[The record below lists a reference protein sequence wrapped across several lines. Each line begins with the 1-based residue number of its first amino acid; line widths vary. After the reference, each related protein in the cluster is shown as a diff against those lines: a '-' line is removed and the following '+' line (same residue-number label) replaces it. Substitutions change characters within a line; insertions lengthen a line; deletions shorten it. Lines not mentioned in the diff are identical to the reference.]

1 MTMTSS
7 TVAAE
12 HDGPLTERNFKQLA
26 AFVHSYCGITITAK
40 KRTMVEGRLRR
51 RMRALNI
58 TDLNDYCEF
67 LFKDKRGE
75 EEIVNFID
83 AITTNKTD
91 FFRENGHF
99 DFIRSRILPRLADAG
114 QRKLKVWSAASSTG
128 AEAYTIAMVLDDFG
142 RNAWEFDYTILATDI
157 CTDVL
162 NKGLAGRYPITMI
175 DPIPEEMRR
184 RYVMLSRSPGC
195 QEFRIVPALRQK
207 VAFTQ
212 LNLMDTDY
220 RLRTEF
226 DMIFCRNILIYF
238 DRPTQGAVLSR
249 LCGHLR
255 EGGHMFLGHSETIAG
270 IDLPLTPVA
279 TTVFERRAH
288 GGRESQN
295 KGTGRR

>member
-1 MTMTSS
+1 MTTTSS
-7 TVAAE
+7 ASVVE
-12 HDGPLTERNFKQLA
+12 SDSPLTERNFRQLSE
-26 AFVHSYCGITITAK
+26 FVHSYCGITITAK

-58 TDLNDYCEF
+58 SNINEYCAYLFNDS
-67 LFKDKRGE
+67 RGE

-91 FFRENGHF
+91 FFRESGHF
-99 DFIRSRILPRLADAG
+99 DFIRTKVLPHLANAK

-128 AEAYTIAMVLDDFG
+128 AEAYTLAMVIEEFCRTTWD
-142 RNAWEFDYTILATDI
+142 FDYSILGTDI

-184 RYVMLSRSPGC
+184 RYVMLSRDPAC
-195 QEFRIVPALRQK
+195 QEFRIVPHLRTK

-212 LNLMDTDY
+212 LNLMDRDY
-220 RLRTEF
+220 KLTGEF

-238 DRPTQGAVLSR
+238 DRPTQAGVLAR
-249 LCGHLR
+249 LCRHLR
-255 EGGHMFLGHSETIAG
+255 EGGHMFLGHSESISG
-270 IDLPLTPVA
+270 IDLPLAPVA
-279 TTVFERRAH
+279 TTVFERRTH
-288 GGRESQN
+288 GAREN
-295 KGTGRR
+295 KGSGRR